1 MHVVSGGTVVHVLGV
16 AVGVL
21 VVGVT
26 VAASVVSLV
35 VPSGVVGLVVVFGVA
50 GVVVGLVTEALALE
64 VSEVLLE
71 DLHEVLHH
79 VVGTV
84 SAGVAS
90 HGLIKDAHQVVLLA
104 GCKSLLSGGLVLI
117 VVNIQ
122 LLVVEL

>member
-1 MHVVSGGTVVHVLGV
+1 MHVISGGAVVHVLGV

-21 VVGVT
+21 VVGVA
-26 VAASVVSLV
+26 VAASVVSLAA
-35 VPSGVVGLVVVFGVA
+35 PSGVVGLVVVFGVA

-79 VVGTV
+79 VVGAV
-84 SAGVAS
+84 GAGVAS
-90 HGLIKDAHQVVLLA
+90 HGLVKDAHQVVLLV
-104 GCKSLLSGGLVLI
+104 GRKSLLSGGLVLI